1 MTRPSLVVHAMN
13 SLAKIPLYILMLLVP
28 CVALAWEGKVIAIDR
43 ADQIQVMKD
52 IGKIETVRLY
62 GIGSPGEP
70 QPFGETARLYTH
82 KRILG
87 KIIRVDPIITD
98 PYHRVIAWVYI
109 DGESLNKEL
118 LRKGMAWWY
127 RKYLPFETE
136 LAELEEQA
144 RKEKIG
150 LWAHPSPIPP
160 WEFHPPTT
168 PSSGQGEENI
178 RLGKPGMIRQRLK
191 EMISGPEDDQKEKPR
206 QE

>member
-1 MTRPSLVVHAMN
+1 MI

-43 ADQIQVMKD
+43 GDQIQVMKD

-70 QPFGETARLYTH
+70 QPFGQTAKLYTH

-87 KIIRVDPIITD
+87 KIVRVDPIITD
-98 PYHRVIAWVYI
+98 PFHRVIAWVYI

-160 WEFHPPTT
+160 WEFHPADYTFNRPKRRKHQAWKTGHDKAEAQGNDFR
-168 PSSGQGEENI
+168 SGRRSKRDN
-178 RLGKPGMIRQRLK
+178 LNKNK
-191 EMISGPEDDQKEKPR
+191 N
-206 QE
+206 

>member
-1 MTRPSLVVHAMN
+1 MN

-28 CVALAWEGKVIAIDR
+28 CVAFAWEGKVIAIDR
-43 ADQIQVMKD
+43 GDQIQVMKD

-70 QPFGETARLYTH
+70 QPLGETARLYTH

-150 LWAHPSPIPP
+150 LWAYPSPIPP

-168 PSSGQGEENI
+168 PSTAKKKKKSGLEN
-178 RLGKPGMIRQRLK
+178 RA
-191 EMISGPEDDQKEKPR
+191 
-206 QE
+206 

>member
-1 MTRPSLVVHAMN
+1 MTPLSPMVSMN
-13 SLAKIPLYILMLLVP
+13 SIIRIALHILMLLVP

-43 ADQIQVMKD
+43 GDQIQVMKD
-52 IGKIETVRLY
+52 IGKVETVRLY
-62 GIGSPGEP
+62 GIDSPGEP
-70 QPFGETARLYTH
+70 QPFGQAARLYTH

-87 KIIRVDPIITD
+87 KIVRVDPIITD
-98 PYHRVIAWVYI
+98 PFNRVIAWVYI
-109 DGESLNKEL
+109 DGESFNKEL

-127 RKYLPFETE
+127 RKYLPFEME
-136 LAELEEQA
+136 LADLEEQA

-168 PSSGQGEENI
+168 PSIGQKEENM

-191 EMISGPEDDQKEKPR
+191 EMITGPEDDQNKKP
-206 QE
+206 